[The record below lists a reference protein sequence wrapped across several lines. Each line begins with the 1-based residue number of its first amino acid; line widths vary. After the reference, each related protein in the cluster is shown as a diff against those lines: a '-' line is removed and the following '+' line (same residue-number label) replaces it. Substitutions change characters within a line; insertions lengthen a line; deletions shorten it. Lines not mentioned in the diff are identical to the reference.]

1 MTEAADYGICGFEQ
15 LASAATIRPMNEPE
29 PADRADTEFELH
41 KEAEYEL
48 ARLLRDPRG
57 EGQRLHDLADDG
69 ESPATPVI
77 EIGVVARWVIPLVI
91 LVIGLALA
99 VYYTV

>member
-1 MTEAADYGICGFEQ
+1 M
-15 LASAATIRPMNEPE
+15 SATATIWPMHEPE
-29 PADRADTEFELH
+29 PTDRTGAEFELH
-41 KEAEYEL
+41 KEAEHEL

-57 EGQRLHDLADDG
+57 EGQRLRDLADDG
-69 ESPATPVI
+69 ESPATPFI

-91 LVIGLALA
+91 LVVGLALA

>member
-1 MTEAADYGICGFEQ
+1 M
-15 LASAATIRPMNEPE
+15 RPMNEPE
-29 PADRADTEFELH
+29 PTDRVGAEFDLR
-41 KEAEYEL
+41 KEVEHEL
-48 ARLLRDPRG
+48 ARLVRDPRG

-69 ESPATPVI
+69 ESLATPFI

-91 LVIGLALA
+91 LVVGLALA

>member
-1 MTEAADYGICGFEQ
+1 LTEAADHGIWGFEQ
-15 LASAATIRPMNEPE
+15 LASSATIRRMNESAD
-29 PADRADTEFELH
+29 PANAEFELH
-41 KEAEYEL
+41 KEAEHEL

-57 EGQRLHDLADDG
+57 EAQRLHDLADEG
-69 ESPATPVI
+69 ETAATPFI